1 MVSSTKQTQRR
12 RVINTTRNGRS
23 AKRSRAQAST
33 PAFPIQ
39 PPGYDEK
46 APDAKKKSA

>member
-12 RVINTTRNGRS
+12 RTITTTRNGRS
-23 AKRSRAQAST
+23 AKRNRAKAST

-39 PPGYDEK
+39 PAGYDEK
-46 APDAKKKSA
+46 AADAKKKTA